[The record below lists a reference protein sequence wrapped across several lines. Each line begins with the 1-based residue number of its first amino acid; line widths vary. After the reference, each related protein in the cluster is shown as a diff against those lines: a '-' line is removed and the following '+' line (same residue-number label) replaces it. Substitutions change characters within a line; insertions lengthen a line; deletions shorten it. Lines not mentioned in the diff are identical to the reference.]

1 MILSLRSNLSTLAG
15 RMALVACLLALLGL
29 VFSMSLLWQYFFAS
43 ASVIRVSDDWLYVE
57 W

>member
-1 MILSLRSNLSTLAG
+1 MILSLRSNLSTLTG

-43 ASVIRVSDDWLYVE
+43 TSVIRVSGDWLYVE